1 MTIGD
6 MIARG
11 GPEAEAAPIW
21 SVPRSL
27 MKMAAFE
34 QVTEDEFDDAIESS
48 PSSQTFKE
56 QYARFS
62 PHRDDHCF
70 IHRGPLI
77 LQEHF
82 AAPGFCTLI
91 IGDLTV
97 DGFVDLSNPERYN
110 EGGLFVV
117 IGNVSCTAF
126 AGEFGKCTFIDGN
139 LIASE
144 VILNQYEDSSL
155 VVTGDLKTKLFYG
168 WDIWAEVG
176 GVADFEYG
184 DGYCLPIGYRN
195 ASAQSIHARRDTPA
209 HLVLRPDI
217 LDDRDSLKWGEAC
230 EHLRRGESILR
241 AERDIGRVLK
251 PKLSA
256 LGKERLAQ
264 LSARAEAGETITEI
278 DLRGCELRFVPEDIR
293 KFSGIRRL
301 YVSQNAVNKLPDW
314 IAEFSHLEILEA
326 EDCGLPRIP
335 PAIANIPTLKQLLVH
350 DNHVTD
356 LSITEHA
363 YPNLERLQIGGD
375 WHSELVDNFTANLD
389 LGRFPKLRFAE
400 QRFYRDPKFEF
411 DEDCD
416 FWDTESLEF
425 LRFGAV
431 FKTRMPAGIAKATAL
446 KGLECGLSRESLRSA
461 IDLLPQLAHLQVFVV
476 RKYWDY
482 AQGDWDLTRADMLAL
497 SEALPHT
504 YVCGQEIAQS
514 NEYQSWLR
522 ALKFDATE
530 EQDPLKRRNK
540 FARAAELADSILS
553 MLPDDVESCRFACVA
568 WLRWYSLLAQA
579 NRCIFQSNPD
589 LASAKALFD
598 IVQSEA
604 GSSTNDVS
612 MERVRTALREAGLNV

>member
-1 MTIGD
+1 
-6 MIARG
+6 
-11 GPEAEAAPIW
+11 
-21 SVPRSL
+21 

-48 PSSQTFKE
+48 PSSRTFKE
-56 QYARFS
+56 QYARLS
-62 PHRDDHCF
+62 PRRDDHCF
-70 IHRGPLI
+70 IHRGPLT
-77 LQEHF
+77 LRGHF

-97 DGFVDLSNPERYN
+97 DGFVDLSNPERYD
-110 EGGLFVV
+110 EGGLFIV

-126 AGEFGKCTFIDGN
+126 AGHFGKCTFIDGN

-144 VILNQYEDSSL
+144 VILSFHEDSSF
-155 VVTGDLKTKLFYG
+155 VVTGDLKAKLFYG
-168 WDIWAEVG
+168 RAKVG

-184 DGYCLPIGYRN
+184 DGYCLPIGYTN
-195 ASAQSIHARRDTPA
+195 ASAQSIHARRGRDTPA
-209 HLVLRPDI
+209 HLVLPDA
-217 LDDRDSLKWGEAC
+217 DERM
-230 EHLRRGESILR
+230 RRGESILR
-241 AERDIGRVLK
+241 SERDIGRVLTE
-251 PKLSA
+251 LSA

-278 DLRGCELRFVPEDIR
+278 DLRGCELHFVPEDIR
-293 KFSGIRRL
+293 KFSELRRL
-301 YVSQNAVNKLPDW
+301 CVSKNEVIELPDW

-326 EDCGLPRIP
+326 ENCDLPRIP
-335 PAIANIPTLKQLLVH
+335 PAIANIPTLKQLLVR
-350 DNHVTD
+350 DNHITD

-363 YPNLERLQIGGD
+363 YPNLERLRIGGGHRD
-375 WHSELVDNFTANLD
+375 LVDNFTANLD
-389 LGRFPKLRFAE
+389 LGQFPKLRFAE
-400 QRFYRDPKFEF
+400 QRFYDPHGLRTPIKF

-431 FKTRMPAGIAKATAL
+431 FETRMPAGIAKATAL

-476 RKYWDY
+476 GGSWW
-482 AQGDWDLTRADMLAL
+482 ALTQADKLAL
-497 SEALPHT
+497 SEALPEA
-504 YVCGQEIAQS
+504 YVSIGEQGGLES
-514 NEYQSWLR
+514 RLL
-522 ALKFDATE
+522 ALKFAAAA
-530 EQDPLKRRNK
+530 EQDPLERRNK

-553 MLPDDVESCRFACVA
+553 MLPDDVESCHFARVA

-612 MERVRTALREAGLNV
+612 IEHVRTALREAGLNV